1 MRKPITPRLHGVLD
15 YVTSATV
22 AAAPTL
28 LRFPAPA
35 SRLAYGL
42 AGSYTSLSAVTDYP
56 LSAKR
61 VVPFKGHGIAE
72 VALGAVLPAL
82 PWVLGFADDRKARN
96 FFLGLTALTAVVALL
111 TDWNGEGADRKK
123 LERQANASLPEGAGT
138 STVDS
143 ALVTEIA

>member
-1 MRKPITPRLHGVLD
+1 MKKPITPRLHGVLD
-15 YVTSATV
+15 YLTSATV
-22 AAAPTL
+22 AAAPML
-28 LRFPAPA
+28 LKFPAPA

-72 VALGAVLPAL
+72 VALGALIPAL

-96 FFLGLTALTAVVALL
+96 FFLGLTAVTAVVALL
-111 TDWNGEGADRKK
+111 TDWSGEGADQKK
-123 LERQANASLPEGAGT
+123 LTAGAVPEGAGT
-138 STVDS
+138 STAAAS
-143 ALVTEIA
+143 SGALESEIA